1 MGIQI
6 VIVVHIPNEQ
16 LLVSQLKGIFKDV
29 HFDVGQKEIEDGKGM
44 RLLFSKMF
52 PNGAVSLDDINELA
66 ENAKNI
72 LNAYWIHRDFRE
84 LGKIVDNMV
93 KEAFEKIGW

>member
-1 MGIQI
+1 
-6 VIVVHIPNEQ
+6 
-16 LLVSQLKGIFKDV
+16 
-29 HFDVGQKEIEDGKGM
+29 
-44 RLLFSKMF
+44 MF

-84 LGKIVDNMV
+84 LGKIVDNMM
-93 KEAFEKIGW
+93 KEAFEKIEW